1 MKGHQPDMTTVPT
14 KPDEALL
21 NAEQQLSALD
31 EKQATLKEKFAQL
44 STAIEYLKNK
54 QQDRAAN
61 IASLQKQVDDGQSEF
76 NNASAFA
83 KVCLQTPRE
92 AQATK
97 AVTSARK
104 ALKTAQD
111 ALDKA
116 QADLAANAEQ
126 DQQNIEALQQQAVSL
141 GDELQSIDKERAALT
156 AAKRRIHIDQGYE
169 LCETLK
175 SAFYKKKKR
184 VDELK
189 QQLVEAQA
197 DMQDAYSSALDALQ
211 PWPSY
216 QSDIRVLMDT
226 DDALTRM
233 LKASLQ
239 YTEMFLAE
247 CHNINKNT
255 VQTLK
260 LPSLKN
266 AFGHRSIFDALIVHQ
281 DIISVAFTNATSADQ
296 ALRARRDL
304 LKALIDEY
312 KYQ

>member
-1 MKGHQPDMTTVPT
+1 
-14 KPDEALL
+14 
-21 NAEQQLSALD
+21 
-31 EKQATLKEKFAQL
+31 
-44 STAIEYLKNK
+44 
-54 QQDRAAN
+54 
-61 IASLQKQVDDGQSEF
+61 VDDGQREF
-76 NNASAFA
+76 NDASAFA
-83 KVCLQTPRE
+83 RVCIRTPRE

-97 AVTSARK
+97 AVSTARK

-111 ALDKA
+111 ALEKA

-126 DQQNIEALQQQAVSL
+126 DQQNIEALQQQAVDL
-141 GDELQSIDKERAALT
+141 GDELNHIDKERASLT
-156 AAKRRIHIDQGYE
+156 TAKQRIHIDQGNE
-169 LCETLK
+169 LYETLK
-175 SAFYKKKKR
+175 SAFYEKKWR
-184 VDELK
+184 VDDLK
-189 QQLVEAQA
+189 RELVEAQA

-255 VQTLK
+255 VQSLK

-266 AFGHRSIFDALIVHQ
+266 AWGHGSIFDALIVHQ
-281 DIISVAFTNATSADQ
+281 DIITVAFSNATGADQ
-296 ALRARRDL
+296 ALSKRRDL
-304 LKALIDEY
+304 LKSLIDEY
-312 KYQ
+312 RYQG